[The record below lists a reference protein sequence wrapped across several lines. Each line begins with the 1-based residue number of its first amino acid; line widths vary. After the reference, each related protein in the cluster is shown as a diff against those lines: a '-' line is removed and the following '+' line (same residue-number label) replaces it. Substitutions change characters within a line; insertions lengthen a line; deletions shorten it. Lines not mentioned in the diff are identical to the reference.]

1 MGFKMKG
8 WSGYQNS
15 PVKDTPRKVTH
26 YVHDHPDPDPTGDK
40 TATPAKQVVK
50 RRRKKHARS
59 IRPKEGEYF
68 PGQEEGSQSTHLM
81 TWGSGKGGK
90 FHVWPEI
97 TNKTGSG
104 EYEKQSFDQAYK
116 AGEVYEFKNKRRA
129 ERFAAGSWK
138 KGKDKREAMKAYRKK
153 KREERKGKIKNLKT
167 NISKIFNPQKYK

>member
-1 MGFKMKG
+1 MGFKMNG

-15 PVKDTPRKVTH
+15 PVKET
-26 YVHDHPDPDPTGDK
+26 
-40 TATPAKQVVK
+40 VK

-68 PGQEEGSQSTHLM
+68 PGQEEGSQSTHIM
-81 TWGSGKGGK
+81 VDDIKGNPTGRYK
-90 FHVWPEI
+90 VWPSI
-97 TNKTGSG
+97 TNKTESG
-104 EYEKQSFDQAYK
+104 KYEDQSPEEASK

-153 KREERKGKIKNLKT
+153 KRYEKKRL
-167 NISKIFNPQKYK
+167 